1 MPNPFKK
8 TAPGSKIS
16 GQPNYRMT
24 KSVRSSPSEYMDK
37 SEFDEMSERM
47 RYAQEAKRSRTT
59 PPSSQVKKTK
69 MSDRKLSKMGAGINT
84 GLTAQRTKILK
95 AIQRLP
101 AAQQR
106 KIYEA
111 LEGYAMD

>member
-1 MPNPFKK
+1 MPNLPKK
-8 TAPGSKIS
+8 FLSKTERQLGT
-16 GQPNYRMT
+16 GQKQYERGFY
-24 KSVRSSPSEYMDK
+24 KSPS
-37 SEFDEMSERM
+37 SEREK
-47 RYAQEAKRSRTT
+47 YPDPPEANFNLGRGQTR
-59 PPSSQVKKTK
+59 PSSQVKKTK

>member
-1 MPNPFKK
+1 MPNPSNKPLSKLDRVVANAQRLADKGRVHPDVPDFYRESGGRGQ
-8 TAPGSKIS
+8 TA
-16 GQPNYRMT
+16 
-24 KSVRSSPSEYMDK
+24 
-37 SEFDEMSERM
+37 
-47 RYAQEAKRSRTT
+47 
-59 PPSSQVKKTK
+59 PSSQVKKTK

-84 GLTAQRTKILK
+84 GLTAERNKILK